1 MDNEEER
8 MAIQLE
14 LARQLV
20 LQLESGNREGADD
33 VIRQLRL
40 PYERELFDELGKL
53 TRELHEAL
61 NSFRGDSRL
70 IELTRDEIPDAKER
84 LNYVVSMTEQAT
96 HRTLNALDE
105 SMPIAESLH
114 GRSLQ
119 LAEQWGRFRSRELS
133 VDEFRDLAREMDEFL
148 AISGRETE
156 HLKSLMSEILMAQD
170 YQDLT
175 GQIIRR
181 VIRLVQEVEENLVG
195 LIRLSSARMEPA
207 RPAVVDEAASGPT
220 RRTRSRMSSA
230 ARTTWTRCS
239 PAWASSLSRPQGDQ
253 AWQSIRMT
261 RSSRISW
268 SRQVSCWRDST
279 SS

>member
-1 MDNEEER
+1 MDNDEER
-8 MAIQLE
+8 MAVQLD

-20 LQLESGNREGADD
+20 EQLEAGDRAGADE

-53 TRELHEAL
+53 TRELHETL

-70 IELTRDEIPDAKER
+70 LELTRDEIPDAKER
-84 LNYVVSMTEQAT
+84 LNYVVSMTEQAA

-114 GRSLQ
+114 SRSLQ
-119 LAEQWGRFRSRELS
+119 LTEQWGRFRSRELS
-133 VDEFRDLAREMDEFL
+133 VDEFRELAREMDDFL
-148 AISGRETE
+148 AASGHETE
-156 HLKSLMSEILMAQD
+156 RLKSLMSEILMAQD

-195 LIRLSSARMEPA
+195 LIRLSSARMEPSK
-207 RPAVVDEAASGPT
+207 AVKPVAAEEPLAPDTKGHGPIVPNTQDSVADIVSGQDDVDALL
-220 RRTRSRMSSA
+220 
-230 ARTTWTRCS
+230 
-239 PAWASSLSRPQGDQ
+239 SSLGF
-253 AWQSIRMT
+253 
-261 RSSRISW
+261 
-268 SRQVSCWRDST
+268 
-279 SS
+279 